1 MITSKRFANR
11 EAALAFVDTLPINT
25 LRYMLAEFLTANAVD
40 KIVIS
45 EEQFK
50 QFFKIR
56 GYKDDGQVENRG
68 RRKKIDEGELF
79 EEPKLDTEGE

>member
-79 EEPKLDTEGE
+79 EEPKPDTEGE